1 VTADTPLA
9 PRRSRSSL
17 LAPLLVTTLV
27 ACGAG
32 ASNGAK
38 MGEALAF
45 ATVAAATQIAL
56 DAAESKARSRAAL
69 QSSTVQVTPQC
80 DNQGDYACVS
90 IAAGAARPPDVPEHE
105 MSLDEAHDYVL
116 GYVNGIRKLN
126 HVAPVVRDAG
136 LEAFALEGSEQLA
149 QDHRQNQHMMSH
161 APDLAGRSTELQ
173 GSPEGIAPRPLE
185 DQLGEVLVRWVGEG
199 PGGIHHDA
207 MLRPEWHKLGVGIV
221 PRDGRTYF
229 TVDFLGD

>member
-1 VTADTPLA
+1 M
-9 PRRSRSSL
+9 R
-17 LAPLLVTTLV
+17 LAPLLAATLV

-45 ATVAAATQIAL
+45 ATVAAAAQVAES
-56 DAAESKARSRAAL
+56 AAEANAHKNATSR
-69 QSSTVQVTPQC
+69 SSTATVTPRC
-80 DNQGDYACVS
+80 DNESQYACVS

-126 HVAPVVRDAG
+126 HVALVVREPG
-136 LEAFALEGSEQLA
+136 LDAFALAGSEELA
-149 QDHRQNQHMMSH
+149 QDHRPNQHMMDH
-161 APDLAGRSTELQ
+161 AGDLAGKSTELQ
-173 GSPEGIAPRPLE
+173 GSPEGISPGPLE
-185 DQLGEVLVRWVGEG
+185 DQLGEALVRWVGEG
-199 PGGIHHDA
+199 PGGVHHDA
-207 MLRPEWHKLGVGIV
+207 VLRAEWHRLGVGIV
-221 PRDGRTYF
+221 TRDGRTYF